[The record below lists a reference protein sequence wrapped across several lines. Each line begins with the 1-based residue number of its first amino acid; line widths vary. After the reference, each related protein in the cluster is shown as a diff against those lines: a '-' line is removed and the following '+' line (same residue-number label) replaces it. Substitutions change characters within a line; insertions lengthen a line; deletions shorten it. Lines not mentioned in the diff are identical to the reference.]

1 MHENRLQLLHRLGPD
16 SMSNLEKLVVGRE
29 EDLCAQDVSTRSREI
44 RDRIEGARVLVIGG
58 AGSIGATTLQLV
70 VSYRPSA
77 VDVVDLDENGLAEVV
92 RDLRARSE
100 ELPVDEIRFLPL
112 DYGSPLM
119 HRLLTTARPYD
130 LVLNFAAMKHVRS
143 EKDELSLLQLL
154 DTNLVKQRHFRD
166 WLRQHGNSARYFAVS
181 TDKAANPSSMMGAS
195 KRLMEDVIFDG
206 LAGRNTTSAR
216 FANVA
221 FSNGSLLQSWLIRLS
236 KGQPMV
242 APRETR
248 RYFVTLREAGEIC
261 LLAACCSPDQHVAIP
276 RLDPAKHLRRLE
288 DLASEVCAFFG
299 FEPAV
304 FADENEA
311 RYSVRRELARG
322 RYPILLTRLDTS
334 GEKPYEEF
342 VAAGESVVEIEMHSL
357 LAVRHTAPLYDLR
370 ELLDEIERLV
380 TDSSPAVRKEDLV
393 ARFEAVLGHFRHVE
407 TGRNLDQR
415 L

>member
-1 MHENRLQLLHRLGPD
+1 MYSHRIPLISAFGPD
-16 SMSNLEKLVVGRE
+16 TAERLDKVVTGRE
-29 EDLCAQDVSTRSREI
+29 EDLCANDVSDRSHEI
-44 RDRIEGARVLVIGG
+44 RERIRGSRILVVGG
-58 AGSIGATTLQLV
+58 AGSVGAATLRLII
-70 VSYRPSA
+70 SYLPAA
-77 VDVVDLDENGLAEVV
+77 VDVVDLDENGLAELV
-92 RDLRARSE
+92 RDLRGQPDG
-100 ELPVDEIRFLPL
+100 LPVDDIRFLPI

-119 HRLLTTARPYD
+119 HRLLRVTGPYD
-130 LVLNFAAMKHVRS
+130 LVVNFAAIKHVRS
-143 EKDELSLLQLL
+143 EKDELSLLHML
-154 DTNLVKQRHFRD
+154 DTNLIKHRRFRT
-166 WLRQHGNSARYFAVS
+166 WLREHGNPARYFAVS

-206 LAGRNTTSAR
+206 SAGRNSASAR

-261 LLAACCSPDQHVAIP
+261 LLAACCAPDQHVAVP

-288 DLASEVCAFFG
+288 DLAAEVCTFFG
-299 FEPAV
+299 FEPAI
-304 FADENEA
+304 FTDENEA
-311 RYSVRRELARG
+311 RHSVPRELARG
-322 RYPILLTRLDTS
+322 CYPILLTPLDTS

-342 VAAGESVVEIEMHSL
+342 VAAGETVTEIGMRSL
-357 LAVRHTAPLYDLR
+357 LAVRHAAPRYDLCG
-370 ELLDEIERLV
+370 LLDEIERLV

-393 ARFEAVLGHFRHVE
+393 ARFEAALGHFRHVE